1 VCRAGAATRK
11 STARET
17 PAMMRD
23 NPFHHGNAIPAATE
37 PAEM

>member
-1 VCRAGAATRK
+1 VPGRRRDPK